1 MREKIDWRFTL
12 KVLIT
17 GFCIG
22 IGCIAPGLSGGAI
35 AVVFGLYPV
44 ITESLATIHKQFVQK
59 LKFLIPL
66 GLGAVISILLFSH
79 VIDYLFAT
87 FNTAVRCLF
96 IGLMAGTIPAVFRTA
111 NKNGFKRW
119 YLILL
124 AVALFATIGSTV
136 LLDTDAAGS
145 LDSPPWWLLLISGAL
160 LGFGA
165 IVPGISSSFMLMTI
179 GVYEPILHAFTT
191 WDFGVLIPVAIGFV
205 AFVLVFI
212 KLVNWAY
219 KVAYGPVSY
228 TICGL
233 LLGSMVPV
241 IPPLSVDWPSAVAV
255 LLGLLGAAL
264 SWYLLRFEKE

>member
-17 GFCIG
+17 GFFIG

-44 ITESLATIHKQFVQK
+44 ITESLATIHKQFFQK
-59 LKFLIPL
+59 LKFLVPL
-66 GLGAVISILLFSH
+66 LIGAGVSVLLFSH

-87 FNTAVRCLF
+87 YNTAVRCLF
-96 IGLMAGTIPAVFRTA
+96 IGLMAGTIPAVFHTA
-111 NKNGFKRW
+111 NKNGFRWW
-119 YLILL
+119 YLIPF
-124 AVALFATIGSTV
+124 AIALFATIGSTV
-136 LLDTDAAGS
+136 LIDPDAVGS
-145 LDSPPWWLLLISGAL
+145 LTSTPWWLLLISGAV
-160 LGFGA
+160 LGFGT
-165 IVPGISSSFMLMTI
+165 IVPGVSSSFLLMTV

-191 WDFGVLIPVAIGFV
+191 WDLRVLIPVGIGFV
-205 AFVLVFI
+205 VFVLLFI

-228 TICGL
+228 AICGL

-241 IPPLSVDWPSAVAV
+241 VPPLSVDWPSAAAV
-255 LLGLLGAAL
+255 LLGIVGAAL
-264 SWYLLRFEKE
+264 SGYLLRFEKE